1 MNEVQQQI
9 WFLRMKG
16 WSITSIAEELGV
28 ARITVAQWVEGRR
41 RPGTPKLVLLAL
53 AALLKRKRVPKRRK
67 SPKSG
72 EARPRRG
79 SSSSGTKYSNVYFAR
94 GIAYASS
101 GQYAKA
107 IKNFDEAA
115 RHGSGRAS
123 LFNNRGYAYHML
135 GQYERAVEDFD
146 KAINLEPRYFAAYK
160 NRSWSYRNLGL
171 AVEAAKDFQRYTD
184 YARSQSAG

>member
-9 WFLRMKG
+9 WCLRMKG

-67 SPKSG
+67 SPRSG

-79 SSSSGTKYSNVYFAR
+79 SSSRGIKYSNVYFAR

-107 IKNFDEAA
+107 IKNFDEAV
-115 RHGSGRAS
+115 RQGSGRAR
-123 LFNNRGYAYHML
+123 LFNNRGYSYHML
-135 GQYERAVEDFD
+135 GQYERAIEDFD
-146 KAINLEPRYFAAYK
+146 KAINLEPRYSAAYK

-171 AVEAAKDFQRYTD
+171 AAQASKDFQRSTD
-184 YARSQSAG
+184 YGMSQPLG